1 MKRGTDTSKK
11 FAPHSEGEHRIKSSH
26 GNSMHVCVC
35 TCAYVCRYVCMWQH
49 VHTGEGMHTRM
60 RICVMVCT
68 HVCTRARSCVYLMC
82 VHACVPPSLT
92 PLRALRPDQT
102 AFSLCGEH
110 PVFGSIFGGAPPSCS
125 HAHMCVHT
133 HTHTNTH
140 AGLPFLGVPTA
151 PVCNQSS
158 VRVTRTWIHW
168 AGVRG
173 RPGLPGNVGQ
183 NQDLLE
189 LWVLPGNL
197 RPPEGQ
203 GG

>member
-110 PVFGSIFGGAPPSCS
+110 PVFGSNASKLNFIASTTYQRGTLSKPVTFPELTFFLIRTVRTMIF
-125 HAHMCVHT
+125 T
-133 HTHTNTH
+133 
-140 AGLPFLGVPTA
+140 
-151 PVCNQSS
+151 
-158 VRVTRTWIHW
+158 VRCF
-168 AGVRG
+168 
-173 RPGLPGNVGQ
+173 
-183 NQDLLE
+183 
-189 LWVLPGNL
+189 
-197 RPPEGQ
+197 
-203 GG
+203 